1 MFRNGLDFVTQR
13 HDFNLVD
20 LFKTVFIIIFIL
32 KVFSVHSKLNYNPHR
47 RIMICPDVCRNLTY
61 YQYQIQITGSVCG
74 CQLLQRSRKL

>member
-20 LFKTVFIIIFIL
+20 LFKTVFIFIL

-47 RIMICPDVCRNLTY
+47 RIMICPDVCRTYYLIY
-61 YQYQIQITGSVCG
+61 YQY
-74 CQLLQRSRKL
+74 LP